1 MKTVMPSI
9 LEVIRFG
16 LKSGPTVF
24 CLTEYFMWMEV
35 ATMGFPQN
43 YSYDSPTIIA
53 IRTTG
58 MLPASSFSKDRAN
71 DVYWDGD
78 LAELIIYQEELP
90 VPTMRMVEGYLAHK
104 WGIEST
110 LVNTHPFKDFAP
122 VKSKPAAISKIY
134 WGGADGGEDPALW
147 ENVIEIDEVSLGLRK
162 ISNEVTLIAAPAP
175 NQSGGTYPASKLLDG
190 QLPKDGWRSTWTA
203 WFKSNPELTFNLGK
217 KRTMN
222 KLRIYFQ
229 PYERAAELKEVAVY
243 LADEEMNFELYDRF
257 PGGAGPVQQGKY
269 AEFDMNGIITQAI
282 RLEPEYDGWGHM
294 WGEVEFWVYDTG
306 EFEAPVYGLN
316 PGQTYHYRV
325 FGSNN
330 GGSAWAPYTE
340 SFKAEDKVAYDSGKL
355 VIHTNLGTWK
365 HSNGDSRNGEISV
378 NSFTDQFGNSL
389 NYEVCRFEFDEI
401 ELVGDL
407 EIEVKGENALEIV
420 TTSGDILWGVDL
432 EISGSASAGE
442 NPGKQ
447 EQEDSKVVKLAAVA
461 LAPVEVWEELCPVEG
476 GMVVPEQEQLQPLV
490 NRMAMV

>member
-1 MKTVMPSI
+1 MNGHPVFRFDGQDDFLSFNEINTIRTIFLVVKRNTGSQGFLLGHENSYAFHPGSNSVWSEVWTDSFLLNGI
-9 LEVIRFG
+9 LHVDGSSYDG
-16 LKSGPTVF
+16 LS
-24 CLTEYFMWMEV
+24 
-35 ATMGFPQN
+35 QN

-222 KLRIYFQ
+222 KLRIYFN
-229 PYERAAELKEVAVY
+229 PMKEL
-243 LADEEMNFELYDRF
+243 
-257 PGGAGPVQQGKY
+257 
-269 AEFDMNGIITQAI
+269 
-282 RLEPEYDGWGHM
+282 
-294 WGEVEFWVYDTG
+294 
-306 EFEAPVYGLN
+306 LN
-316 PGQTYHYRV
+316 LR
-325 FGSNN
+325 
-330 GGSAWAPYTE
+330 
-340 SFKAEDKVAYDSGKL
+340 K
-355 VIHTNLGTWK
+355 
-365 HSNGDSRNGEISV
+365 
-378 NSFTDQFGNSL
+378 
-389 NYEVCRFEFDEI
+389 
-401 ELVGDL
+401 
-407 EIEVKGENALEIV
+407 
-420 TTSGDILWGVDL
+420 
-432 EISGSASAGE
+432 
-442 NPGKQ
+442 
-447 EQEDSKVVKLAAVA
+447 
-461 LAPVEVWEELCPVEG
+461 
-476 GMVVPEQEQLQPLV
+476 
-490 NRMAMV
+490 